1 VKDVIERGIDG
12 VEKVF
17 DTTKKDKLN
26 LNEYQ
31 LME

>member
-12 VEKVF
+12 VGNIF
-17 DTTKKDKLN
+17 DTNKKDKLN